1 MRPKNIAWLGN
12 HTGRGSTISLKVPLR
27 KPPLLVSRKK
37 NSLLFMKTKLL
48 PFLAAT
54 LLLVPVIALANDI
67 EPTKEFYTVPRAAN
81 PIVLDGNL
89 SEWNGVPVLADPKFY
104 VGNGAEGTA
113 AGKGSGGTNATLVLF
128 ERYNGGDWTGP
139 DDHTSAVQ
147 IVYDAD
153 NVYFG
158 FIVTDEYHENA
169 ANSAWNGDSVQLMVA
184 NSNRTVQVAL
194 YNYALGGTEAAL
206 GNTIV
211 EHEAGPGGTEAVV
224 TRNTTTHRTTYEI
237 KLPVASMGL
246 TALTPGTQFGLGMAI
261 NDGDQ
266 ATPGQKGWG
275 GLGAHSIVF
284 GKTPSETAHVTLGTA
299 GGGGVDRLFF
309 SAVNPTIDNFTFR

>member
-12 HTGRGSTISLKVPLR
+12 HTGRGSTVSLKVPLR

-54 LLLVPVIALANDI
+54 LLLAPVIALANDI
-67 EPTKEFYTVPRAAN
+67 EASKEFYTVPRAAN

-89 SEWNGVPVLADPKFY
+89 SEWTGVPVLADPKFW
-104 VGNGAEGTA
+104 VRNGCEGVSTCS
-113 AGKGSGGTNATLVLF
+113 KFSGGTNATLVLF

-158 FIVTDEYHENA
+158 FVVTDEYHENA
-169 ANSAWNGDSVQLMVA
+169 ANSAWNGDSVQLMIA
-184 NSNRTVQVAL
+184 NSNRTTQVAL
-194 YNYALGGTEAAL
+194 
-206 GNTIV
+206 
-211 EHEAGPGGTEAVV
+211 
-224 TRNTTTHRTTYEI
+224 
-237 KLPVASMGL
+237 
-246 TALTPGTQFGLGMAI
+246 
-261 NDGDQ
+261 
-266 ATPGQKGWG
+266 
-275 GLGAHSIVF
+275 
-284 GKTPSETAHVTLGTA
+284 
-299 GGGGVDRLFF
+299 
-309 SAVNPTIDNFTFR
+309 

>member
-1 MRPKNIAWLGN
+1 MSLKNIASVGN
-12 HTGRGSTISLKVPLR
+12 HTGRGSTVSLKVPLR

-48 PFLAAT
+48 PFIAAT
-54 LLLVPVIALANDI
+54 LLLVPVIAPANDI

-89 SEWNGVPVLADPKFY
+89 SEWTGVPVLADPKFY
-104 VGNGAEGTA
+104 IRNGGEGTA

-158 FIVTDEYHENA
+158 FVVTDEYHENA
-169 ANSAWNGDSVQLMVA
+169 ANSAWNGAIPSAVVNLIWIGIGV
-184 NSNRTVQVAL
+184 
-194 YNYALGGTEAAL
+194 YALAVRRGAA
-206 GNTIV
+206 
-211 EHEAGPGGTEAVV
+211 A
-224 TRNTTTHRTTYEI
+224 
-237 KLPVASMGL
+237 
-246 TALTPGTQFGLGMAI
+246 
-261 NDGDQ
+261 D
-266 ATPGQKGWG
+266 
-275 GLGAHSIVF
+275 
-284 GKTPSETAHVTLGTA
+284 
-299 GGGGVDRLFF
+299 
-309 SAVNPTIDNFTFR
+309 